1 MQCQSISAL
10 ISLLNHLTIGGNKSE
25 KLILFVKKCPD
36 RINFVKYLLLCT
48 NIHRL
53 YPVKVMKLEQSKDYR
68 RLPINF
74 LRSDIRHTKYLWF
87 TMSIWLILVAGCAKD
102 DPNVPQPEPQ
112 KEGPEMVVAA
122 SENVKPVFTPEG
134 GSASVSFTA
143 GGDWTASL
151 SNERAAEWISF
162 TPTSGKKGKGTLSI
176 TVKPNETPDELNAS
190 IILKSGSESVTIVA
204 TQKQKN
210 ALTVTSDKFEIA
222 GAGGEVEVEVKANID
237 FEVDLLADW
246 ISETTTRALKTTN
259 LTFQVEANE
268 SGEPRVGKI
277 VIHSEALSDTVTVYQ
292 DFHRHI
298 TLAEKHFDI
307 PDTGGSVVVEINS
320 SVEYG
325 SRFLAGAD
333 WVSEV
338 TTRALSTHTL
348 HFEVSANESPESR
361 TARILFYAQGDESI
375 NDTVTIYQHANEANN
390 PARIE
395 REALMALYDATN
407 GSQWSNST
415 NWGSDLPL
423 NEWYGV
429 QMKDGRVTNL
439 MLQKNNLDGAIP
451 GNIGELEYLEFLSL
465 SGNLLE
471 GDIPTGI
478 TELSRLKVL
487 RLDDNY
493 LTGTIPVGF
502 VDIPSLSVLKL
513 SNNCLSGL
521 IPSSLYGSPQW
532 MNVWIISDILPQR
545 DGYELTFDIY
555 QSTDFSEH
563 GKVHLLNSHTK
574 GKGIKIVVMG
584 DGYSDRM
591 VADGTYM
598 QAMTRAM
605 ENFFKFEPYRSHRDY
620 FDFYA
625 VTAVSK
631 NEYIDRLY
639 NDTTALGTVFDGSSV
654 SNDAAYGGAEALL
667 ETIDE
672 FKDEDGNIPKSE
684 LVVIVLMN
692 NNVKEFRSFCLMYSD
707 GFAVTLCFQ
716 AGEEEGLVAHEAGGH
731 GFGKL
736 ADEYVEQGNT
746 GVIPDEQ
753 KRGLKSWQSLG
764 YYTNVDIVSNP
775 SEVAWSLFLEDERY
789 VNENLGMYE
798 GAYLYPKGVYR
809 SRQNSIMRY
818 HWEGD
823 GFNAPSRM
831 AIFKRIKE
839 LAGEEF
845 ALEEFLAYDE
855 INRSAF
861 RSGATRTSTP
871 AVVDWR
877 RMPAPPV
884 LFDYPSTDKVRR
896 GQKERGWIP
905 SHPLTP

>member
-1 MQCQSISAL
+1 M
-10 ISLLNHLTIGGNKSE
+10 KY
-25 KLILFVKKCPD
+25 LFLYTVIHRPYPIRVKKLGQYKHYKRD
-36 RINFVKYLLLCT
+36 
-48 NIHRL
+48 
-53 YPVKVMKLEQSKDYR
+53 
-68 RLPINF
+68 PIN
-74 LRSDIRHTKYLWF
+74 LLSLDIRYKMYLWI
-87 TMSIWLILVAGCAKD
+87 TMSLWLILVAGCAKED
-102 DPNVPQPEPQ
+102 SNEPQPEPQ
-112 KEGPEMVVAA
+112 KESPELVVAS
-122 SENVKPVFTPEG
+122 SENVKPVFAPEG
-134 GSASVSFTA
+134 GTASVSFTA
-143 GGDWTASL
+143 GDDWTASL
-151 SNERAAEWISF
+151 SNERAVEWISF
-162 TPTSGKKGKGTLSI
+162 TPTSGKKGKGRLSI
-176 TVKPNETPDELNAS
+176 VVKPNETPDELNAT
-190 IILKSGSESVTIVA
+190 IILKSGSESVPIVA

-222 GAGGEVEVEVKANID
+222 EGGGEVEVEVKANID
-237 FEVDLLADW
+237 FEIDLLADW

-277 VIHSEALSDTVTVYQ
+277 VIHSDALSDTVTVYQ

-298 TLAEKHFDI
+298 TLAGKQFDI

-320 SVEYG
+320 SVEFG
-325 SRFLAGAD
+325 LRFLAGAD

-348 HFEVSANESPESR
+348 HFDVSANESPESR
-361 TARILFYAQGDESI
+361 IARILFYAQGEESI

-407 GSQWSNST
+407 GPQWSNST

-429 QMKDGRVTNL
+429 QMKDGRVTNI
-439 MLQKNNLDGAIP
+439 MLQKNNLEGSIP
-451 GNIGELEYLEFLSL
+451 GNIGVLEYLEYLSL

-471 GDIPTGI
+471 GDIPISI
-478 TELSRLKVL
+478 TELGRLKVL
-487 RLDDNY
+487 HLEDNY
-493 LTGTIPVGF
+493 LTGSIPVGF

-521 IPSSLYGSPQW
+521 IPSSLYGSHQW
-532 MNVWIISDILPQR
+532 MNVWIITDILPQR

-591 VADGTYM
+591 IADGTYM

-605 ENFFKFEPYRSHRDY
+605 ENFFKYEPYRSHRDY

-654 SNDAAYGGAEALL
+654 SDDAAYGGAEALL
-667 ETIDE
+667 KKIDE
-672 FKDEDGNIPKSE
+672 FKDEYGNIPKSE
-684 LVVIVLMN
+684 MVVIVLMN
-692 NNVKEFRSFCLMYSD
+692 NNVKNFRSFCLMYTD

-736 ADEYVEQGNT
+736 ADEYVEQGYT

-753 KRGLKSWQSLG
+753 IRGLNYWQSLG
-764 YYTNVDIVSNP
+764 FFTNVDIVSNP
-775 SEVAWSLFLEDERY
+775 SEVRWNLFLEDERY
-789 VNENLGMYE
+789 VNENLGLYE

-861 RSGATRTSTP
+861 RSGTTRTSSP

-896 GQKERGWIP
+896 QRRERGWIP
-905 SHPLTP
+905 SHPLIP